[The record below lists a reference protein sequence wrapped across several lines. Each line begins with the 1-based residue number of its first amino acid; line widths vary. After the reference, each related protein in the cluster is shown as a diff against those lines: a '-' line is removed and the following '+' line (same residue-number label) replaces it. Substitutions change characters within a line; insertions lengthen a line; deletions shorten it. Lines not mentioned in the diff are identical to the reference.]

1 MNEKVTVPCSP
12 IYEARAWQ
20 EVAAKFVLLFFGIA
34 LWSKWLSLGTGILL
48 TFIWILD
55 SGPRRLGQII
65 REPLV
70 LGILL
75 LCAVVAVGLLW
86 ADYPEA
92 GRMKWRRY
100 FGFLV
105 FIPFLSLLNRH
116 RLPWAIAGLL
126 TGYIIV
132 LLSGVYQWAVSGVQ
146 GIPPLN
152 ISYLVFSSLLGIGVI
167 LLLYL
172 ATAIGEIKW
181 KCVLG
186 LGSLFLLL
194 IQFGQYG
201 RGPLLATLLAVFLMV
216 FLTYKTE
223 RKALLGIIASL
234 TIVVAVLVYGSNSF
248 QARLEQVEV
257 EAKLSQ
263 QGKYDTSLG
272 YRLAMWDVGLHGI
285 LEHPFFGHGTGM
297 PESYFEKTVATYKGG
312 IYRDLPQYVG
322 ASHYHN
328 DWIEIGMHTGALGIL
343 AYGFFLW
350 SWFQTLRAHRLPVL
364 GAALV
369 FFIFLSGL
377 TDTFALYSKIP
388 TFLVVITA
396 IAIAW
401 QKEGNWRKNQEAS
414 FSNSLPARS
423 PGPERLEN
431 I

>member
-1 MNEKVTVPCSP
+1 MSEKAAVPYSP
-12 IYEARAWQ
+12 VQ
-20 EVAAKFVLLFFGIA
+20 DVAAKFVVLFFGIA

-48 TFIWILD
+48 TFVWILD
-55 SGPRRLGQII
+55 NGPRRLGQIS

-75 LCAVVAVGLLW
+75 LCAVVALGLLW
-86 ADYPEA
+86 GDYPEA
-92 GRMKWRRY
+92 GRLKWRRY

-105 FIPFLSLLNRH
+105 FIPFLSLLNKD

-126 TGYIIV
+126 AGYVLV
-132 LLSGVYQWAVSGVQ
+132 LLSGVYQWVVAGAQ

-152 ISYLVFSSLLGIGVI
+152 ISYLVFSSMLGIGII

-172 ATAIGEIKW
+172 ATTIDQIKW
-181 KCVLG
+181 KCALG

-201 RGPLLATLLAVFLMV
+201 RGPLLATLLAVFLLI

-223 RKALLGIIASL
+223 KKALLAIIASL
-234 TIVVAVLVYGSNSF
+234 AIVVAVLVYSSNSF
-248 QARLEQVEV
+248 QARFEQVQAEM
-257 EAKLSQ
+257 KLSQ

-312 IYRDLPQYVG
+312 IYKDLPEYIG
-322 ASHYHN
+322 TSHYHN

-350 SWFQTLRAHRLPVL
+350 GWFQTLRSHRLPVL

-396 IAIAW
+396 IAIAL
-401 QKEGNWRKNQEAS
+401 QKEREGGRELAGKSGS
-414 FSNSLPARS
+414 FIP
-423 PGPERLEN
+423 
-431 I
+431 

>member
-1 MNEKVTVPCSP
+1 MSEKVAVPCTP
-12 IYEARAWQ
+12 VHDARAWQ
-20 EVAAKFVLLFFGIA
+20 DVAAKSVLLFFGIA

-48 TFIWILD
+48 TFVWILD
-55 SGPRRLGQII
+55 NGPRRLGQIS

-75 LCAVVAVGLLW
+75 LCAVVALGLLW
-86 ADYPEA
+86 GDYPET
-92 GRMKWRRY
+92 GRLKWRRY

-105 FIPFLSLLNRH
+105 FIPFLSLLNKD

-126 TGYIIV
+126 AGYIIV
-132 LLSGVYQWAVSGVQ
+132 LLSGIYQWTVAGVQ

-152 ISYLVFSSLLGIGVI
+152 ISYLVFSSMLGIGII

-172 ATAIGEIKW
+172 ATTTDQMKW
-181 KCVLG
+181 KCGLG
-186 LGSLFLLL
+186 FGSLFLLL

-201 RGPLLATLLAVFLMV
+201 RGPLLATLLAVFLLV

-223 RKALLGIIASL
+223 KKALLGIIAL
-234 TIVVAVLVYGSNSF
+234 LAIVIAALVYGSNAF
-248 QARLEQVEV
+248 QTRLEQLQAEV
-257 EAKLSQ
+257 KLSQ

-312 IYRDLPQYVG
+312 IYKGLPEYIG
-322 ASHYHN
+322 TSHYHN

-350 SWFQTLRAHRLPVL
+350 GWFQTLRVHRLPVL

-369 FFIFLSGL
+369 CFIFLSGL

-396 IAIAW
+396 LAIVW
-401 QKEGNWRKNQEAS
+401 QKEREGGRELAGKS
-414 FSNSLPARS
+414 GSSVP
-423 PGPERLEN
+423 
-431 I
+431 

>member
-1 MNEKVTVPCSP
+1 MSEKAAVPCSP
-12 IYEARAWQ
+12 VHDARAWQ
-20 EVAAKFVLLFFGIA
+20 EGAAKFVLLFFGIA

-48 TFIWILD
+48 TLVWILD
-55 SGPRRLGQII
+55 NGPRRLGQIS

-75 LCAVVAVGLLW
+75 LCAVVALGLLW
-86 ADYPEA
+86 GDYPEA
-92 GRMKWRRY
+92 GRLKWRRY

-105 FIPFLSLLNRH
+105 FIPFLSLLNKD

-126 TGYIIV
+126 AGYIIV
-132 LLSGVYQWAVSGVQ
+132 LLSGIYQWAIAGVQ

-152 ISYLVFSSLLGIGVI
+152 ISYLVFSSMLGIGII

-172 ATAIGEIKW
+172 ATTINQIKW
-181 KCVLG
+181 KCGLG

-201 RGPLLATLLAVFLMV
+201 RGPLLATLLAVFLLI

-223 RKALLGIIASL
+223 KKALLGIIASL
-234 TIVVAVLVYGSNSF
+234 AIVVAAFAYGSNSL
-248 QARLEQVEV
+248 QTRLEQAQAEV
-257 EAKLSQ
+257 KLSQ

-285 LEHPFFGHGTGM
+285 LEHPFFGHGTGV

-312 IYRDLPQYVG
+312 IYKDLPQYLG
-322 ASHYHN
+322 TSHYHN

-350 SWFQTLRAHRLPVL
+350 GWFQTLRSHRLPVL
-364 GAALV
+364 GAVLV

-377 TDTFALYSKIP
+377 PDTFALYSKIP

-396 IAIAW
+396 IAITW
-401 QKEGNWRKNQEAS
+401 QKGREGSRELAEKS
-414 FSNSLPARS
+414 GSSVP
-423 PGPERLEN
+423 
-431 I
+431 

>member
-1 MNEKVTVPCSP
+1 MSEKAAVPCSP
-12 IYEARAWQ
+12 AHDVRAWQ

-48 TFIWILD
+48 TFVWILD
-55 SGPRRLGQII
+55 NGPRRLSQIS

-75 LCAVVAVGLLW
+75 LCAVVALGLLW
-86 ADYPEA
+86 GDYPEA
-92 GRMKWRRY
+92 GRLKWRRY

-105 FIPFLSLLNRH
+105 FIPFLSLLNKD

-126 TGYIIV
+126 AGYILV
-132 LLSGVYQWAVSGVQ
+132 LLSGIYQWAVAGVQ

-152 ISYLVFSSLLGIGVI
+152 ISYLVFSSMLGIGII

-172 ATAIGEIKW
+172 ATTIDQIKW
-181 KCVLG
+181 KCTLG

-201 RGPLLATLLAVFLMV
+201 RGPLLATLLAIFLLI

-223 RKALLGIIASL
+223 KKALLGIIASL
-234 TIVVAVLVYGSNSF
+234 AIVVAAFVYGSNGF
-248 QARLEQVEV
+248 QTRLEQLQAEM
-257 EAKLSQ
+257 KLSQ

-285 LEHPFFGHGTGM
+285 LEHPFFGHGTGV
-297 PESYFEKTVATYKGG
+297 PESYFEKTVSTYKGG
-312 IYRDLPQYVG
+312 IYKDLPEYIG
-322 ASHYHN
+322 TSHYHN

-350 SWFQTLRAHRLPVL
+350 GWFQTLRSHRFPVL

-396 IAIAW
+396 ISIAW
-401 QKEGNWRKNQEAS
+401 QKEREGGRELAGKS
-414 FSNSLPARS
+414 GSSVP
-423 PGPERLEN
+423 
-431 I
+431 